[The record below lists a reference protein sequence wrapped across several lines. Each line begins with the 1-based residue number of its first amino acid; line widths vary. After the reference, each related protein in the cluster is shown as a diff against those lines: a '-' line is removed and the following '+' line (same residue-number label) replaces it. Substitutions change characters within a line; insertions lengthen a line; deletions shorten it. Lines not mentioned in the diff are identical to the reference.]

1 MLPKVDLP
9 PSRALLAVVAFAF
22 VLPGL
27 IGHDPWKPFDVLSI
41 EIVREMLATGDWI
54 VPSIA
59 GEPWLDDPPLY
70 YWISAIFAVVFGGL
84 FAFHDAARIASGFL
98 VFATLW
104 FLYLA
109 AKEWAIERDRHTGA
123 AAAVLILIGAIGLMV
138 HGHQATP
145 DLAALAA
152 GAAALAA
159 LARAAVRPA
168 ASGAIFGAALGA
180 AFLATG
186 LVVPVSFTI
195 AAIAAHVFCEPLRQR
210 KAFVFFAVAVPIALV
225 VAASWP
231 AALWSRSPSLLAEWW
246 AQGLRPRGDF
256 GANLNHF
263 VSIASWFAWPAWP
276 LAAWATWSLR
286 RRWRNPGLLVP
297 LAASIAS
304 FLAVA
309 ALGPAQDAGAIVVLA
324 PLAILASQ
332 AVMRLPRGASAA
344 LDWFAVMTFTF
355 FASLVW
361 LGFVAMTLGVPPRV
375 ANNFAKMAPG
385 FVAEVQPLALAAAL
399 LLTAAWLH
407 LVFRTPPS
415 ATRGVARW
423 AGGVVLLWG
432 TVATLW
438 MPWVDHQR
446 SYQAVALQLKSVIPS
461 GAPCIAEI
469 GLGITQRAA
478 LDYHARIRTID
489 YDPVKPE
496 ACPVLLVQGNPRYEE
511 ARPGARWS
519 KIADVGRP
527 GDKAERYRLYEIER

>member
-9 PSRALLAVVAFAF
+9 PSRAVLALVAFAF
-22 VLPGL
+22 VFPGL

-41 EIVREMLATGDWI
+41 EIVREMLATGDWT

-70 YWISAIFAVVFGGL
+70 YWISAIFAAAFGRL
-84 FAFHDAARIASGFL
+84 LALHDAARIASGFL
-98 VFATLW
+98 VFAALW

-109 AKEWAIERDRHTGA
+109 AKEWAIDRDRHTGA
-123 AAAVLILIGAIGLMV
+123 AAAVLILIGSIGLMV
-138 HGHQATP
+138 HAHQATP

-152 GAAALAA
+152 CAAALAA

-168 ASGAIFGAALGA
+168 ASGAVFGAALGV
-180 AFLATG
+180 AFLSTG
-186 LVVPVSFTI
+186 PVVPVSF
-195 AAIAAHVFCEPLRQR
+195 AATAIVAHVLCEELRAR
-210 KAFVFFAVAVPIALV
+210 KAFVFFAVAVTIALV
-225 VAASWP
+225 AAASWP
-231 AALWSRSPSLLAEWW
+231 VALYARSPLLFAEWW
-246 AQGLRPRGDF
+246 EGMRPRGDF
-256 GANLNHF
+256 GSNLNHF

-286 RRWRNPGLLVP
+286 RRWRNPGMLVP
-297 LAASIAS
+297 LAASLAS
-304 FLAVA
+304 FLAVVVA
-309 ALGPAQDAGAIVVLA
+309 GPPQDAGAIVVLA
-324 PLAILASQ
+324 PLAVLASQ

-375 ANNFAKMAPG
+375 ANNFAKLAPG
-385 FVAEVQPLALAAAL
+385 FVAEVQPLAFVVALA
-399 LLTAAWLH
+399 LTTAWLY

-423 AGGVVLLWG
+423 AGGIVLLWG

-438 MPWVDHQR
+438 MPWVDHQK
-446 SYQAVALQLKSVIPS
+446 SYHAVALQLKSMIPS
-461 GAPCIAEI
+461 GAPCVAEI

-478 LDYHARIRTID
+478 LDYHARIRTVD

-496 ACPVLLVQGNPRYEE
+496 ACPILLVQGNPRYEE
-511 ARPGARWS
+511 ARPGVRWN

-527 GDKAERYRLYEIER
+527 GDKAERYRLYEIEP